1 MRKPPCW
8 RYPPCGGFHT
18 RHEECKGGRGS
29 GALLHNGSA
38 AGRRKAVKEPVAA
51 GSSPVAPSSPGV
63 AQKVERRH
71 SKSEVAGSSP
81 RRPVQGARMSVLGC
95 RVCGKAI
102 VQPETGRKRLTCSEK
117 CRTAKSRRGRG

>member
-18 RHEECKGGRGS
+18 RHEECKGGRGA

-63 AQKVERRH
+63 AQKVERRP

-81 RRPVQGARMSVLGC
+81 RRPVQSLGKC
-95 RVCGKAI
+95 PVCGKPIPAS
-102 VQPETGRKRLTCSEK
+102 RSEE
-117 CRTAKSRRGRG
+117 